1 MKRIFS
7 FLLLAGSVFAG
18 KVGEIQTVQGV
29 AQHAVFEGTV
39 VATHAVT
46 PPRNVIVMIG
56 DGMSAEHVWAAWVC
70 NGGKLNLEK
79 MPITGFSRT
88 YSANHLITDSA
99 AGGTALACGE
109 KTDNG
114 MLGQTPTGKPLLS
127 LAEVLTAAP
136 HYKKAG
142 IVVTKAITD
151 ATPAAFYAHTDSRK
165 NTAVIARQLC
175 KAPLSVIV
183 GGGAEAFSAQQLKDF
198 AERPG
203 CYVVLAA
210 EGNMPYAAE
219 RGDFLAQQTAEAL
232 ALLESAPH
240 GFFLMIEGSEID
252 TASHDAE
259 LRLAIEETL
268 DFDRALGVVLRWMQS
283 HPDTLL
289 VVTADHQT
297 GGITIHGGDVKKGKV
312 KAGFASTSHTGLVV
326 PVYAAGIG
334 AVNFTGVMDNTQ
346 IPAKILQIVEK

>member
-1 MKRIFS
+1 MKRIYA

-18 KVGEIQTVQGV
+18 KVGEVQTVQGV
-29 AQHAVFEGTV
+29 AQHAVYEGTV
-39 VATHAVT
+39 VATHADA

-79 MPITGFSRT
+79 LPITGFSRT
-88 YSANHLITDSA
+88 YSADNLITDSA

-114 MLGQTPTGKPLLS
+114 MLGQTPTGQPLLS
-127 LAEVLTAAP
+127 LVDVFTAAP
-136 HYKKAG
+136 HHKKAG
-142 IVVTKAITD
+142 VVVTKAITD
-151 ATPAAFYAHTDSRK
+151 ATPAAFYSHTDSRK
-165 NTAVIARQLC
+165 NTAAIASQLC

-183 GGGAEAFSAQQLKDF
+183 GGGAEAFSAQQMKELAGK
-198 AERPG
+198 PG
-203 CYVVLAA
+203 CYVLLAA
-210 EGNMPYAAE
+210 KGNMPYAAE
-219 RGDFLAQQTAEAL
+219 RGDFLAQQTAKAL
-232 ALLESAPH
+232 SLLESAPN

-297 GGITIHGGDVKKGKV
+297 GGIAIHGGDVKKGKV
-312 KAGFASTSHTGLVV
+312 KAVFSSTSHAGLVV
-326 PVYAAGIG
+326 PVYAAGTG